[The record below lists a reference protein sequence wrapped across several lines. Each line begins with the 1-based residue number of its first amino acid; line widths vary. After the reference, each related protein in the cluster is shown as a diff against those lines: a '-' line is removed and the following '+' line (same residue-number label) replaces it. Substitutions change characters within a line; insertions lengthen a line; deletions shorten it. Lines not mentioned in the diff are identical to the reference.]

1 MTKKKLH
8 HGGKA
13 CDLEYSTRREVVYC
27 LGRVSVEKELL
38 LICRFYSR
46 NWLIQLMCS
55 GRRKISDG
63 GHIEIRCPIPE
74 NVANWRLLFEFTNKY
89 AIESVGRLQN

>member
-8 HGGKA
+8 HRGKA

-27 LGRVSVEKELL
+27 LGLVGAEKELL
-38 LICRFYSR
+38 LICRFDSR

-63 GHIEIRCPIPE
+63 GHTKVP
-74 NVANWRLLFEFTNKY
+74 
-89 AIESVGRLQN
+89 GRDQVSNTGECGELEALI